1 MNAGGH
7 ALDGKRGARE
17 RERER
22 EDTFDE
28 TTKKKGSDETEK
40 KKAFDETKEKKALGE
55 EKKKGVQRTHES
67 GSGSCNP
74 PFKGLRVKE
83 QKTSS
88 VFYGHL
94 QKAFACR
101 TGSARRTIEATVMG
115 LQPTTLFLPRASPH
129 IYV

>member
-1 MNAGGH
+1 M
-7 ALDGKRGARE
+7 RE
-17 RERER
+17 RERE
-22 EDTFDE
+22 ETFDE

-40 KKAFDETKEKKALGE
+40 KRLSTRQRKKRLSAR
-55 EKKKGVQRTHES
+55 KKKGVQRTHES

-88 VFYGHL
+88 VFYRHL
-94 QKAFACR
+94 QKAFACH